1 LLAIAVVFRLV
12 GMAWLL
18 VLSVLSLMTE
28 GERLVEAATR
38 PLVVASGLVA
48 VVWTVV
54 TVVVWRARPG
64 VLSSSAWLA
73 LDLAVGAWVALVPNL
88 ADTAGFF
95 VGGFPISSALMA
107 ATTRGVTGGAVG
119 GAVIA
124 AASAWGYGAEQA
136 PRIAEVI
143 AINLLAPVV
152 VAWAFT
158 SIRRNDDRRRT
169 AEADLAFER
178 AERARADDRA
188 EVAAHLHD
196 SVLQTLA
203 MIQRRSSDPQD
214 VARLARSQERELR
227 EWLNGADRDVTGLM
241 DLVRSSAG
249 EVERTYGVAMDVSCV
264 GDLALD
270 ADVEA
275 MAAAAREAMV
285 NAAKFAGVNRVFVLA
300 EARPGDVRVVVR
312 DKGRGFDPGQV
323 ARDRKGISD
332 SIVARMLRHGGSARL
347 TTAVGSG
354 TEVDLRLPGEV

>member
-1 LLAIAVVFRLV
+1 
-12 GMAWLL
+12 
-18 VLSVLSLMTE
+18 
-28 GERLVEAATR
+28 
-38 PLVVASGLVA
+38 
-48 VVWTVV
+48 
-54 TVVVWRARPG
+54 
-64 VLSSSAWLA
+64 
-73 LDLAVGAWVALVPNL
+73 
-88 ADTAGFF
+88 
-95 VGGFPISSALMA
+95 
-107 ATTRGVTGGAVG
+107 
-119 GAVIA
+119 
-124 AASAWGYGAEQA
+124 
-136 PRIAEVI
+136 
-143 AINLLAPVV
+143 
-152 VAWAFT
+152 
-158 SIRRNDDRRRT
+158 
-169 AEADLAFER
+169 
-178 AERARADDRA
+178 
-188 EVAAHLHD
+188 
-196 SVLQTLA
+196 VLQTLA
-203 MIQRRSSDPQD
+203 LIQRRSSDPQD